1 MIPAAWYTF
10 SQESGAPSGSLGH
23 SDLRSEVNIQ
33 PQGAKMSEI
42 LKQLREVVILG
53 EPDRARELAAQALEA
68 GVAPLTAIEEALNP
82 GMQVVGDRYE
92 SGEYFIPDLVMSA
105 EAMKA
110 AMGVFEPALIA
121 RQEQRQ
127 VLGTV
132 VIGTVEGDI
141 HEIGKSLVATMLSAA
156 GFQVH
161 DLGVDVP
168 ASEFVKRVQETGA
181 NVVGLSALLT
191 TTMLNQEAVIEALE
205 EAGLREQVKVVIGG
219 APTSTDWAQT
229 IGADAY
235 AENANEAVGVVKGL
249 LGV

>member
-1 MIPAAWYTF
+1 
-10 SQESGAPSGSLGH
+10 
-23 SDLRSEVNIQ
+23 
-33 PQGAKMSEI
+33 MSEI
-42 LKQLREVVILG
+42 LKQLQEVVIVG
-53 EPDRARELAAQALEA
+53 EPDQARELAAQSLEE
-68 GVAPLTAIEEALNP
+68 GVAPLTAIEGALNP

-92 SGEYFIPDLVMSA
+92 RGEYFIPDLVMAA

-110 AMGVFEPALIA
+110 ALAVFEPALMA
-121 RQEQRQ
+121 RQEQRR

-161 DLGVDVP
+161 DLGVDVS
-168 ASEFVKRVQETGA
+168 ACDFVKQVQETGA

-191 TTMLNQEAVIEALE
+191 TTMRNQRTVIEALK
-205 EAGLREQVKVVIGG
+205 EAGLREHVKVVIGG
-219 APTSTDWAQT
+219 APSNPEWAQT

-235 AENANEAVGVVKGL
+235 AENANVAVAVVTQLLEA
-249 LGV
+249 

>member
-1 MIPAAWYTF
+1 MNDILDQL
-10 SQESGAPSGSLGH
+10 QEA
-23 SDLRSEVNIQ
+23 
-33 PQGAKMSEI
+33 
-42 LKQLREVVILG
+42 VIAG
-53 EPDRARELAAQALEA
+53 EPERARELAVQALEA
-68 GVAPLTAIEEALNP
+68 SIAPLDAIEQALNP
-82 GMQVVGDRYE
+82 GMQIVGDRYE
-92 SGEYFIPDLVMSA
+92 CGDYFIPDLMMAA

-110 AMGVFEPALIA
+110 AMEELEPELLA

-127 VLGTV
+127 ILGTV

-168 ASEFVKRVQETGA
+168 VDRFVEQVKATNA

-191 TTMLNQEAVIEALE
+191 TTMRNQEAVVEALK
-205 EAGLREQVKVVIGG
+205 EAGLREGVKVVIGG
-219 APTSTDWAQT
+219 APASPEWAKT

-235 AENANEAVGVVKGL
+235 AENANEAVGVVRQL
-249 LGV
+249 LEV

>member
-1 MIPAAWYTF
+1 
-10 SQESGAPSGSLGH
+10 
-23 SDLRSEVNIQ
+23 
-33 PQGAKMSEI
+33 MSET
-42 LKQLREVVILG
+42 LKQLQEAVILG
-53 EPDRARELAAQALEA
+53 EPDQARELAAQVLEA
-68 GVAPLTAIEEALNP
+68 GIVPLAAIEEALNP
-82 GMQVVGDRYE
+82 GMQIIGDRFE
-92 SGEYFIPDLVMSA
+92 RGECFIPDLMMAA
-105 EAMKA
+105 EAMKG
-110 AMGVFEPALIA
+110 AMAVFEPALTA

-168 ASEFVKRVQETGA
+168 AGEFVERVQETGA

-191 TTMLNQEAVIEALE
+191 TTMRNQEAVIEALK
-205 EAGLREQVKVVIGG
+205 EAGLREQVLVIIGG
-219 APTSTDWAQT
+219 APTSPEWAET

-235 AENANEAVGVVKGL
+235 AENANEAVGVVKQL
-249 LGV
+249 IGV

>member
-1 MIPAAWYTF
+1 MNET
-10 SQESGAPSGSLGH
+10 
-23 SDLRSEVNIQ
+23 
-33 PQGAKMSEI
+33 
-42 LKQLREVVILG
+42 LKQLQEAVILG
-53 EPDRARELAAQALEA
+53 EPDQARELAAQALEA

-82 GMQVVGDRYE
+82 GMQVVGDKFE
-92 SGEYFIPDLVMSA
+92 HGEYFIPDLMMAA

-110 AMGVFEPALIA
+110 ALGVLEPALLA
-121 RQEQRQ
+121 RREQRQ

-132 VIGTVEGDI
+132 VIATVEGDI

-168 ASEFVKRVQETGA
+168 ASAFVEGVQESGA

-191 TTMLNQEAVIEALE
+191 TTMRNQEAVIEALK
-205 EAGLREQVKVVIGG
+205 EAGLREQVLVIIGG
-219 APTSTDWAQT
+219 APTSPEWAHT

-235 AENANEAVGVVKGL
+235 AENANEAVAVIREL
-249 LGV
+249 LG

>member
-1 MIPAAWYTF
+1 
-10 SQESGAPSGSLGH
+10 
-23 SDLRSEVNIQ
+23 
-33 PQGAKMSEI
+33 MSEI
-42 LKQLREVVILG
+42 LKQLQHVVIIG
-53 EPDRARELAAQALEA
+53 EPDQAQDLAAQALGA
-68 GVAPLTAIEEALNP
+68 GVMPLVAIEEALNP

-92 SGEYFIPDLVMSA
+92 CGEYFIPDLMMAA

-110 AMGVFEPALIA
+110 AMAVFEPALMA

-141 HEIGKSLVATMLSAA
+141 HEIGKSLVATMLGAA

-168 ASEFVKRVQETGA
+168 VNEFVKQVQETGA

-191 TTMLNQEAVIEALE
+191 TTMLNQEAVVQALE
-205 EAGLREQVKVVIGG
+205 EAGLRERVKVVIGG
-219 APTSTDWAQT
+219 APTSPEWAQT

-235 AENANEAVGVVKGL
+235 AENANEAVSIVKRLVRGA
-249 LGV
+249 

>member
-1 MIPAAWYTF
+1 
-10 SQESGAPSGSLGH
+10 
-23 SDLRSEVNIQ
+23 
-33 PQGAKMSEI
+33 MSEI
-42 LKQLREVVILG
+42 LIQLREVVILG

-68 GVAPLTAIEEALNP
+68 GVAPLAAIDGALNP

-110 AMGVFEPALIA
+110 AMAVFEPALIA
-121 RQEQRQ
+121 RQEERQ

-141 HEIGKSLVATMLSAA
+141 HEIGKSLVGTMLSAA

>member
-1 MIPAAWYTF
+1 MKVLE
-10 SQESGAPSGSLGH
+10 QLHES
-23 SDLRSEVNIQ
+23 
-33 PQGAKMSEI
+33 
-42 LKQLREVVILG
+42 VVIG
-53 EPDRARELAAQALEA
+53 EPDQAKELAVQTLGA

-82 GMQVVGDRYE
+82 AMEIVGEKYE
-92 SGEYFIPDLVMSA
+92 NAEYFIPDLVMSA

-110 AMGVFEPALIA
+110 AMAVFEPELIA
-121 RQEQRQ
+121 RQEKRQ

-156 GFQVH
+156 GFEVH
-161 DLGVDVP
+161 DLGVDVA
-168 ASEFVKRVQETGA
+168 ASAFVKQVQETDA

-191 TTMLNQEAVIEALE
+191 TTMRNQEVVVEALK
-205 EAGLREQVKVVIGG
+205 EAGLRDEVKVVIGG
-219 APTSTDWAQT
+219 APASTEWANT

-235 AENANEAVGVVKGL
+235 AENANEAVEVVKQL

>member
-1 MIPAAWYTF
+1 
-10 SQESGAPSGSLGH
+10 
-23 SDLRSEVNIQ
+23 
-33 PQGAKMSEI
+33 MSET
-42 LKQLREVVILG
+42 LKQLQEVVIVG
-53 EPDRARELAAQALEA
+53 EPDQARELAAQALEE
-68 GVAPLTAIEEALNP
+68 GVAPLIAIEGALNP

-92 SGEYFIPDLVMSA
+92 RGEYFIPDLVMAA

-110 AMGVFEPALIA
+110 AMAVFEPALMA
-121 RQEQRQ
+121 RQEQRR

-191 TTMLNQEAVIEALE
+191 TTMRNQGMVIEALK

-219 APTSTDWAQT
+219 APSNPEWAQT

-235 AENANEAVGVVKGL
+235 AENANEAVAVVTQL
-249 LGV
+249 LEV

>member
-1 MIPAAWYTF
+1 MSAILEQL
-10 SQESGAPSGSLGH
+10 QE
-23 SDLRSEVNIQ
+23 I
-33 PQGAKMSEI
+33 
-42 LKQLREVVILG
+42 VIAGL
-53 EPDRARELAAQALEA
+53 PDQARELASQALESD
-68 GVAPLTAIEEALNP
+68 VAPLVAIEQALNP
-82 GMQVVGDRYE
+82 GMQIVGDRYE

-110 AMGVFEPALIA
+110 AMEVFEPELIA

-141 HEIGKSLVATMLSAA
+141 HEIGKSLVATMLGAA

-168 ASEFVKRVQETGA
+168 ADKFVKQVQETGA

-191 TTMLNQEAVIEALE
+191 TTMRNQEVVIEALK
-205 EAGLREQVKVVIGG
+205 EAGLREKVKVVIGG
-219 APTSTDWAQT
+219 APASTEWAKT

-235 AENANEAVGVVKGL
+235 AENANESVGVVKQL